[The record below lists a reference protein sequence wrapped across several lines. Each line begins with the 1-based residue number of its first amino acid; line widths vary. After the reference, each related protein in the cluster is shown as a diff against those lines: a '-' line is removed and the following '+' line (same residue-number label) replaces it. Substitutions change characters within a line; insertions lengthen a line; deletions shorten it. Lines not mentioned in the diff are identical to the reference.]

1 MELQNIVLKSDDQ
14 LILIVHNDFQL
25 YQLRNDYNAL
35 FMALNDAYEYTN
47 IQFLELVDYIETH
60 KNEL

>member
-1 MELQNIVLKSDDQ
+1 MENIVLKSDDQ
-14 LILIVHNDFQL
+14 LVLLVFNTLEL
-25 YQLRNDYNAL
+25 YQLRNDYRAL
-35 FMALNDAYEYTN
+35 FVALNKAYEYTN